1 MTQLDF
7 NRQVA
12 SDIHRLVEL
21 AEAKAWREDEGH
33 CPKDPDKP
41 QDSLCHT
48 ECEWRAALA
57 VAQKRIMDLESL
69 AHDLLHALRPDDMDP
84 GFYELVANRFVNVY
98 NENPDADYVVFLRH
112 QARLARAAIEKAAV
126 L

>member
-1 MTQLDF
+1 MTFYSIKYL
-7 NRQVA
+7 
-12 SDIHRLVEL
+12 
-21 AEAKAWREDEGH
+21 
-33 CPKDPDKP
+33 
-41 QDSLCHT
+41 T
-48 ECEWRAALA
+48 T
-57 VAQKRIMDLESL
+57 LESL